1 MVYVP
6 KDTVVDFMKTVEAES
21 NRRIDRY
28 KIYAQGMKHKFGE
41 FERQSED
48 YYSSLLEKFK
58 IRASNEIARKE
69 H

>member
-6 KDTVVDFMKTVEAES
+6 KDTVVDFMKTIEAES

-41 FERQSED
+41 FER
-48 YYSSLLEKFK
+48 
-58 IRASNEIARKE
+58 
-69 H
+69 